1 MIEITNDYK
10 WIRNSSTKER
20 NVSLSTFFKNQNPL
34 LLQFLQSL
42 YSKKKSWPNRQYHR
56 FTFFIFIFFS
66 FSFPRYPRGRRQLA
80 RGHREKI
87 LGCRYDSILVPARV
101 SITDSV
107 KLTDAAAVFRP
118 LKLIGESA
126 LPALPDSA
134 NVASTSPPSEDASV
148 CWCNFDGSDQPRSP
162 LARGRNRDG
171 KRERERERG
180 IGMDG
185 LLQWK
190 IATDEDLEIYGWEES
205 YLFGTS

>member
-1 MIEITNDYK
+1 MSTVHVLKIKIPSSCNFSNPS
-10 WIRNSSTKER
+10 IR
-20 NVSLSTFFKNQNPL
+20 
-34 LLQFLQSL
+34 
-42 YSKKKSWPNRQYHR
+42 KKKVGQIVNIIVSH
-56 FTFFIFIFFS
+56 FLFLFFFS

-134 NVASTSPPSEDASV
+134 NVASTPSPSEDASV
-148 CWCNFDGSDQPRSP
+148 C
-162 LARGRNRDG
+162 
-171 KRERERERG
+171 
-180 IGMDG
+180 
-185 LLQWK
+185 
-190 IATDEDLEIYGWEES
+190 
-205 YLFGTS
+205 

>member
-20 NVSLSTFFKNQNPL
+20 NVSTVHVLKIKIPSSCNFSNPPIR
-34 LLQFLQSL
+34 
-42 YSKKKSWPNRQYHR
+42 KKKLAKSSISSFHIFY
-56 FTFFIFIFFS
+56 FFIS
-66 FSFPRYPRGRRQLA
+66 FSRYPRGRRQLA

-134 NVASTSPPSEDASV
+134 NVASTPSPSEDASV